1 MSSLR
6 SPAFVQVIQTGQL
19 AAGTSYYHNYQTD
32 DNIGGFVPLNNLIV
46 QNFSGQRLSLS
57 YGDRQNIILRPN
69 SNFTDP
75 QAYGIR
81 SIEVKNLDAANAND
95 DLIQIIVQRT
105 VTGDDA
111 LIAAALGLPLAQ
123 VSRGDW

>member
-6 SPAFVQVIQTGQL
+6 SPAFVQVIQIGQL

-57 YGDRQNIILRPN
+57 YGDRKNIILRPN
-69 SNFTDP
+69 SNFSDP

-105 VTGDDA
+105 VTGNDA